1 MAKKAIGI
9 LEEGMA
15 AAENDEIRRRV
26 EKVSIAPRTVLIDPF
41 AKWVRG
47 HNHQLAS
54 GEIAKAPPETY
65 AGIER
70 ELREV
75 FRLYE
80 KHGVD
85 RFAEWVSMEQVKAV
99 LPESVFKE

>member
-1 MAKKAIGI
+1 VARKAIAI

-47 HNHQLAS
+47 HNHQIAS
-54 GEIAKAPPETY
+54 GTAAQAPPEAYT
-65 AGIER
+65 GIER
-70 ELREV
+70 ELRAV
-75 FRLYE
+75 FRLYDRH
-80 KHGVD
+80 KVD
-85 RFAEWVSMEQVKAV
+85 RFAEWVSMAQAKAV
-99 LPESVFKE
+99 LPERVLKE

>member
-1 MAKKAIGI
+1 MVHLLGSTI
-9 LEEGMA
+9 
-15 AAENDEIRRRV
+15 
-26 EKVSIAPRTVLIDPF
+26 LIDPF
-41 AKWVRG
+41 ANWVRG

-54 GEIAKAPPETY
+54 GAIAKAPPEAY
-65 AGIER
+65 GGIER

-80 KHGVD
+80 RHGVD
-85 RFAEWVSMEQVKAV
+85 RFTEWVAMSQVKAV

>member
-1 MAKKAIGI
+1 DEQGCYGSPQSYGLDAAVAKKPIAI

-15 AAENDEIRRRV
+15 VAEDDEIRRRV

-54 GEIAKAPPETY
+54 GEIAKAPAEAYT
-65 AGIER
+65 GIER
-70 ELREV
+70 ELRDV

-80 KHGVD
+80 KHKVD
-85 RFAEWVSMEQVKAV
+85 R
-99 LPESVFKE
+99 